1 MFKAFGFTI
10 SELLIVITIFSVL
23 IWIAIPSFQE
33 LLIKNEANQIKK
45 VLTIH
50 IQKAKYDAILRHKSV
65 VLCPSVDLTL
75 CNSNWDT
82 SLISFVDTNHN
93 LQRESDEEILTNVEL
108 NHRYGSL
115 KFQKF
120 GKKFLDPSKLKRPFF
135 RKNQAFFD
143 KHGYLDHRDLK
154 KMIRRS
160 DQRQSIR
167 LYHKKMSF
175 F

>member
-1 MFKAFGFTI
+1 MFKSPGFTLM
-10 SELLIVITIFSVL
+10 ELTITLAILMIMFTIALPLYHQFMASV
-23 IWIAIPSFQE
+23 E
-33 LLIKNEANQIKK
+33 LKNTPRL
-45 VLTIH
+45 LTIH

-108 NHRYGSL
+108 YHRYGSL

-120 GKKFLDPSKLKRPFF
+120 GKKLNSIVFQGDTGLPRESNGSFTYCSYDQLKNFKLVLSKMGHIRLE
-135 RKNQAFFD
+135 
-143 KHGYLDHRDLK
+143 DLK
-154 KMIRRS
+154 NC
-160 DQRQSIR
+160 
-167 LYHKKMSF
+167 
-175 F
+175 

>member
-1 MFKAFGFTI
+1 MFKSPGFTLM
-10 SELLIVITIFSVL
+10 ELTITLAILMIMFT
-23 IWIAIPSFQE
+23 IALPLYHQFMASIE
-33 LLIKNEANQIKK
+33 LKNTPRL
-45 VLTIH
+45 LTIH

-120 GKKFLDPSKLKRPFF
+120 GKKLNSIVFQGDTGLPRESNGSFTYCSYHQLKNFKLVLSKMGHIRLE
-135 RKNQAFFD
+135 
-143 KHGYLDHRDLK
+143 DLK
-154 KMIRRS
+154 NC
-160 DQRQSIR
+160 
-167 LYHKKMSF
+167 
-175 F
+175 